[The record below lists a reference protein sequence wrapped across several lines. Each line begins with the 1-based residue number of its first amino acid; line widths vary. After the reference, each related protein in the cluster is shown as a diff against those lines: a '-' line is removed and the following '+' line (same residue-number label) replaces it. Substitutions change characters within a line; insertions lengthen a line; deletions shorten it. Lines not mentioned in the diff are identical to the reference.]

1 LGWATEKSDVKT
13 FTPSFWLQKSIYWSL
28 IFGLTSLLISCAADN
43 IPTGVTSLNSRYAEE
58 QPALSGNGRFL
69 AFISNRSR
77 HQQLLV
83 YDLESQSFISTPG
96 LNRQS
101 AIAESP
107 SLSYTG
113 RYICYITSDQGR
125 PVVALYDRASQRSQ
139 ILTPSYRSWV
149 RNPSISP
156 DGRYVVFE
164 SSSRGQ
170 WDIEVLD
177 RGPTIELD
185 IPNGATV
192 NTN

>member
-1 LGWATEKSDVKT
+1 MKT

-28 IFGLTSLLISCAADN
+28 IFGLTSLLISCSADN
-43 IPTGVTSLNSRYAEE
+43 IPLGVTSLNSRYTEE
-58 QPALSGNGRFL
+58 QPAISGNGRFL
-69 AFISNRSR
+69 AFVSNRSR
-77 HQQLLV
+77 YQQLLL
-83 YDLESQSFISTPG
+83 YDLENQSFIPTPR

-101 AIAESP
+101 VIIESP

-125 PVVALYDRASQRSQ
+125 PVVALYDRASQQSQ
-139 ILTPSYRSWV
+139 VLTPTYRGWV

-156 DGRYVVFE
+156 DGRYIAFE

-185 IPNGATV
+185 IPNGARVSTK
-192 NTN
+192 N

>member
-1 LGWATEKSDVKT
+1 MKT
-13 FTPSFWLQKSIYWSL
+13 FTSGFWLQKSVYWSL
-28 IFGLTSLLISCAADN
+28 IFGLTSLLISCTADN
-43 IPTGVTSLNSRYAEE
+43 IPMGVTSLNSRYTEE
-58 QPALSGNGRFL
+58 QPAISGNGRFL

-77 HQQLLV
+77 YQQLLL
-83 YDLESQSFISTPG
+83 YDLENQSFIPTPG

-101 AIAESP
+101 VVSESP
-107 SLSYTG
+107 SLSYAG
-113 RYICYITSDQGR
+113 RYICYITSEQGR
-125 PVVALYDRASQRSQ
+125 PVVALYDRASQNSQ
-139 ILTPSYRSWV
+139 ILTPTFRGWV

-177 RGPTIELD
+177 RGPTVELD

>member
-1 LGWATEKSDVKT
+1 MKT
-13 FTPSFWLQKSIYWSL
+13 LTPRFWLQKSIYWSL

-43 IPTGVTSLNSRYAEE
+43 IPMGVTSLNSRYTEE
-58 QPALSGNGRFL
+58 QPAISGNGRFL

-77 HQQLLV
+77 SQQLLV
-83 YDLESQSFISTPG
+83 YDLENQSFIPTPG

-101 AIAESP
+101 VVAESP
-107 SLSYTG
+107 SLSHTG

-125 PVVALYDRASQRSQ
+125 PVVALYDRASQQSQ
-139 ILTPSYRSWV
+139 ILTPTYRGWV

-156 DGRYVVFE
+156 DGRYVAFE

-185 IPNGATV
+185 IPNGARVSTE
-192 NTN
+192 N